1 LYKIPAS
8 TLFLGKNL
16 VFMPECHST
25 NSYALQLCQHSPFAP
40 EGTVVITDNQTAGR
54 GQRGNNWIT
63 KPGENL
69 TFSIVLKPVF
79 LNTKDQFFLSVF
91 TSLALKDYLQAK
103 GGLSVRIKWPNDI
116 YVGSKKICGMLIE
129 NVVSGNRFSNVV
141 IGIGLNI
148 NQVQFGVDTAT
159 SLSLSLDQSFDLP
172 CELETLLAFVE
183 ARYLKLREND
193 LQSMMQEYLSLM
205 YWRGET
211 HVFSSNANFFE
222 GTITGLDENGRLKV
236 LTNSGE
242 NLFEV
247 KEISYVR

>member
-25 NSYALQLCQHSPFAP
+25 NSYALQLCQHSPLAP

-63 KPGENL
+63 EPGKNL
-69 TFSIVLKPVF
+69 TFSIILKPAF

-91 TSLALKDYLQAK
+91 TSLSLRDYLQAK
-103 GGLSVRIKWPNDI
+103 GCSSIRIKWPNDI
-116 YVGSKKICGMLIE
+116 YVGSKKICGVLIE
-129 NVVSGNRFSNVV
+129 NVVSGSRFSNVV

-148 NQVQFGVDTAT
+148 NQVRFGVDSAT
-159 SLSLSLDQSFDLP
+159 SLRLSLDQSFDLP
-172 CELETLLAFVE
+172 SELETLLAFVE
-183 ARYLKLREND
+183 ARYLKLRQND
-193 LQSMMQEYLSLM
+193 PQSMMEEYLSLM

-211 HVFSSNANFFE
+211 HMFSSNDKFFE

-236 LTNSGE
+236 LTSSGE
-242 NLFEV
+242 NFFAV
-247 KEISYVR
+247 KEISYIR